1 MRDFG
6 IARMS
11 ILDDSVRVPALRK
24 TASRR
29 GADTAKG
36 AKKYFSAAASG
47 SPGAKKASRKPSKRP
62 GVRDRVP
69 DEQARLFADVMRA
82 TARSLAA

>member
-11 ILDDSVRVPALRK
+11 ILDDSVRMPAIKK
-24 TASRR
+24 TASRH
-29 GADTAKG
+29 GADTAKR
-36 AKKYFSAAASG
+36 AKKFFSAAASG
-47 SPGAKKASRKPSKRP
+47 SLGAKKASRKPSKHS